1 MTQNIMKNTVKIFP
15 VLSHKNIKGESGRIG
30 VVGGSY

>member
-1 MTQNIMKNTVKIFP
+1 MKNLVKIFP
-15 VLSHKNIKGESGRIG
+15 TLSAKNMKGQCGRIG

>member
-1 MTQNIMKNTVKIFP
+1 MTSHLLKEIVKIFP
-15 VLSHKNIKGESGRIG
+15 PLSAKNTKGESGRIG

>member
-1 MTQNIMKNTVKIFP
+1 MKNLVKIFP
-15 VLSHKNIKGESGRIG
+15 NLTTQNIKGQNGRIG